1 MIKRHLLLTMLL
13 LMTVAL
19 FTPDIYATTTNQ
31 QNTDINI
38 NTTLYN
44 TGNIVND
51 EITGYNQSTTAS
63 NTVGAVSDSA
73 NNSNQNQNY
82 IGSQTSNNSSQS
94 KYTTN
99 IQFAFAAAGDETFSN
114 VQNNW
119 FTTKNITEA
128 AGRVKTYI
136 RTYHKLPKYVSIGN
150 SKLSL
155 PLFLKLLTT
164 GLIQI
169 NKGKPSSINVKTVDT
184 PTNNAENVKGGSITK
199 TEYLDIAVRIQS
211 YINSNGRAPNYAT
224 SSLGNIGYPSLIY
237 MYSRILSYYDNNN
250 VLVKSATIK
259 PWASVINQTSG
270 NKTSEDGFTLAQISA
285 AAGVVKSYVEANKK
299 LPSTVKINGIQV
311 TMPQFLQLLNTG
323 LIQIYNKKTTTISL
337 ENAGS
342 PSNPAEDVKSGN
354 IYKSEYFNL
363 ANRIANYLNSNGK
376 APNYASSTLG
386 KIRYETLIYLESRI
400 LNFYAQNHV
409 LPNYATVNS
418 WQTSEDTSKYP
429 QYLKATANCQSTNQN
444 IINLANSIT
453 AGKTSA
459 YAKATAIFNWVNDH
473 TTYAFYYN
481 SKKGALETLSSGT
494 ANCCDTTHL
503 LIALTRAAGIP
514 ARYQH
519 GICTFSDG
527 EFGHVWAQVYV
538 NGHWY
543 YADAISPRNTFGVIN
558 NWDTSNWT
566 LVGIYAELPF

>member
-1 MIKRHLLLTMLL
+1 MKKRHLLLTMLL

-31 QNTDINI
+31 QNTDII
-38 NTTLYN
+38 VNTTLYN
-44 TGNIVND
+44 TENIANN
-51 EITGYNQSTTAS
+51 EITEYNQSTTAS
-63 NTVGAVSDSA
+63 NNDEAVSDTVNNSIQNQNYINTITS
-73 NNSNQNQNY
+73 NNSNQNQN
-82 IGSQTSNNSSQS
+82 T
-94 KYTTN
+94 KN
-99 IQFAFAAAGDETFSN
+99 IQYAFAAAGDETFSN

-128 AGRVKTYI
+128 AGRVNKYI
-136 RTYHKLPKYVSIGN
+136 QTYHKLPKYVTIGN
-150 SKLSL
+150 NQLSM
-155 PLFLKLLTT
+155 PQFLKLLTT

-169 NKGKPSSINVKTVDT
+169 NKGKTSSINIKSVNT
-184 PTNNAENVKGGSITK
+184 PTNIIENVKSGSITK
-199 TEYLDIAVRIQS
+199 TEYLDMAVRIQS

-237 MYSRILSYYDNNN
+237 MYSRILSYYDDNN
-250 VLVKSATIK
+250 VLEKSATMK
-259 PWASVINQTSG
+259 PWGSVINQTSG
-270 NKTSEDGFTLAQISA
+270 NKTSQDGFTIAQISA

-299 LPSTVKINGIQV
+299 LPSTVTINGKQV
-311 TMPQFLQLLNTG
+311 TMPQFLQLLNTS
-323 LIQIYNKKTTTISL
+323 LIQIYSKKTTTISL
-337 ENAGS
+337 KTAGS
-342 PSNPAEDVKSGN
+342 PSNPTEDVKSGN
-354 IYKSEYFNL
+354 IYKSEYLDL

-400 LNFYAQNHV
+400 LNFHAQNQV
-409 LPNYATVNS
+409 LPNYASVNT
-418 WQTSEDTSKYP
+418 WKTSASSIKYP
-429 QYLKATANCQSTNQN
+429 EYLKATLNCPSTNQN
-444 IINLANSIT
+444 IVNLAKSIT
-453 AGKTSA
+453 ASKTTD

-481 SKKGALETLSSGT
+481 SDKGALGTLSSGS

-519 GICTFSDG
+519 GICKFSDG
-527 EFGHVWAQVYV
+527 IFGHVWAQVYV
-538 NGHWY
+538 NDQWY
-543 YADAISPRNTFGVIN
+543 YADAISPRNGFGVIN